1 MEIITD
7 ASGAVKV
14 GDTLLPG
21 DFQSISIDGE
31 VLIDEVE
38 IEGKAKRAKQI
49 KGYNDAS
56 VSLALKLKNDEKST
70 PYDKL
75 QEIQNVFKKSGQDT
89 PVVYDIYNRHL
100 KVRGIT
106 KVVFKKLTSTEDN
119 QTDILN
125 VACEFEEYTTINIEV
140 KSSSSSSSESADSA
154 SIQSS
159 EAPSSGADNDT
170 PTRKSGKV
178 TAQSGLNVRK
188 GPGTDFG
195 IARAIPY
202 GTRIDI
208 FETQDDW
215 HKLDDG
221 WVSGQYV
228 ELL

>member
-21 DFQSISIDGE
+21 DFQSLSVDGE
-31 VLIDEVE
+31 VIIDDVE
-38 IEGKAKRAKQI
+38 IEGKSKKAKQI
-49 KGYNDAS
+49 SGYEDS
-56 VSLALKLKNDEKST
+56 TVTLTLKLRNDTSST

-75 QEIQNVFKKSGQDT
+75 QEIQNVFKKSGQST

-106 KVVFKKLTSTEDN
+106 KVIFSKLTSSENNENDTMD
-119 QTDILN
+119 
-125 VACEFEEYTTINIEV
+125 VSCEFEEYSPIDIQV
-140 KSSSSSSSESADSA
+140 VSSSSSSSGSS
-154 SIQSS
+154 SSSTQSS
-159 EAPSSGADNDT
+159 SSSSSDNDT

-188 GPGTDFG
+188 GPGTNFG
-195 IARAIPY
+195 INRALPY

-208 FETQDDW
+208 FQTQDDW
-215 HKLDDG
+215 HKIDDG

-228 ELL
+228 EIL